1 MRSKDQI
8 LLEAE
13 MDKIVNPKL
22 QALQDFQEEELW
34 RFKNKVMEAFNEY
47 IDEAENQDGLGYWSN
62 FNSVVEVFEDI
73 LRHLK
78 YTESKE

>member
-1 MRSKDQI
+1 M
-8 LLEAE
+8 EAE

-47 IDEAENQDGLGYWSN
+47 IDEAENQDGLGYWGN
-62 FNSVVEVFEDI
+62 FNNVVEVFEDI